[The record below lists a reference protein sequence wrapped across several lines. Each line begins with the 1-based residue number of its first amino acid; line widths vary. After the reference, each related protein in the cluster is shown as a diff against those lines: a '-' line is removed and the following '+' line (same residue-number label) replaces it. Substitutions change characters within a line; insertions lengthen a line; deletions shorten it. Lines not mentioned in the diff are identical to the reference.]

1 MAGLTGK
8 TLDHYRLI
16 EQVGQGG
23 MATVYRAQDIRTLN
37 EIALKVLSPTIS
49 GDKRFVRRFR
59 REAGLVVRLKH
70 PNIVPVLDYGEANGM
85 VYLVMP
91 YIQGSTLSDHIR
103 TKQLSAENVLRWT
116 DEIAQALDFAHQQ
129 GIIHRDIKPSNV
141 IISKSGQAL
150 LTDFGL
156 ARMADQSSTL
166 TGSMLMG
173 TPAFISPEQGR
184 GQELDHRSDQY
195 AFGILLFQILTGQL
209 PFDGDNPMATVLKH
223 LQDPVP
229 RLRSI
234 NARIPQTVENIVLK
248 SLAKNPENRFESVA
262 ELNRLFQAAMRGKP
276 IPDIDLPTETL
287 PGGAV
292 RASLESPAPTALASS
307 SRPRWFAPA
316 LIAVFLIA
324 VLSIAT
330 ALSGRENP
338 NSPTPIP
345 ATFAAE
351 ASPVIDEPAAIS
363 LPSPTP
369 QPTAVL
375 PIQSADCP
383 GISLIWLPPQGN
395 QAQWLLDNLSGE
407 SLSLQDLEEL
417 RWPTAN
423 GDLQRILLGDTIIW
437 GREEQSEGAWLENTP
452 RSLPPQ
458 TSLTL
463 TLEFTWEAGQT
474 GYAMNIIFNT
484 GCRLGGSW

>member
-1 MAGLTGK
+1 MAGLTDK
-8 TLDHYRLI
+8 TLDHYHLI

-23 MATVYRAQDIRTLN
+23 MATVYRAQDMRTLN
-37 EIALKVLSPTIS
+37 EVALKVLSPTIS

-91 YIQGSTLSDHIR
+91 YIQGSTLSEHIR
-103 TKQLSAENVLRWT
+103 TKQLSADNVLRWT
-116 DEIAQALDFAHQQ
+116 DEIAQALVFAHQQ

-156 ARMADQSSTL
+156 ARMADQGSTL

-173 TPAFISPEQGR
+173 TPAYISPEQGR

-195 AFGILLFQILTGQL
+195 AFGIMLFQILTGQL

-229 RLRSI
+229 HLRSI

-248 SLAKNPENRFESVA
+248 SLAKNPEDRFESVA
-262 ELNRLFQAAMRGKP
+262 ELNEFFQAALRGKP
-276 IPDIDLPTETL
+276 IPDIDFPTEAL
-287 PGGAV
+287 SGEAV
-292 RASLESPAPTALASS
+292 RARLENPAPTASS
-307 SRPRWFAPA
+307 RRPRWFVPA
-316 LIAVFLIA
+316 LLAVFLIA
-324 VLSIAT
+324 VISIAA

-338 NSPTPIP
+338 DPPIQIS
-345 ATFAAE
+345 ATSAAE
-351 ASPVIDEPAAIS
+351 ASPVIEEPAAIN

-369 QPTAVL
+369 QPTAVQ

-407 SLSLQDLEEL
+407 SLYLQDLEEL

-423 GDLQRILLGDTIIW
+423 GELQRILLGDTIIW
-437 GREEQSEGAWLENTP
+437 GREEQSEGAWLENTT

-474 GYAMNIIFNT
+474 GYAMDIIFDT
-484 GCRLGGSW
+484 GCQLGGSW